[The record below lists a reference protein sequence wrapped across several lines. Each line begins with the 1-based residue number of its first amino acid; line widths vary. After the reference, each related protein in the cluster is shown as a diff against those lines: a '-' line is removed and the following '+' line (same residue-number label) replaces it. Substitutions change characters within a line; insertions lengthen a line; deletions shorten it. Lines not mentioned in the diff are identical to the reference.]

1 MTTKTSSSPLARI
14 PKVDKLLAEDA
25 IQALATR
32 ASRPSLVEAVRT
44 TLEDLR
50 MALVRG
56 TADEHDFEV
65 GNLAARVEAHL
76 QAAARPYYRRVV
88 NATGVIL
95 HTGIGRAVLPK
106 EAVAAL
112 AELSIGSQRL
122 EIDLE
127 TGDRGGRDEGCAAL
141 LRKITGCQ
149 AATVV
154 NNNAAATILIL
165 AALTHGRKAI
175 VSRGELVEIGGSFRI
190 PEVMEQSGAILSE
203 VGATNRTHLE
213 DYRRALDA
221 ETGMLLKVHTS
232 NYRIVGFTGEV
243 EIEEL
248 AALGREAREG
258 REKELWVVH
267 DLGSGCVVDL
277 AQKGLRGESL
287 VQRSL
292 AAGADLVCFSG
303 DKLLGG
309 PQAGI
314 IAGTKEAVDRC
325 RKHPFMRAFRPG
337 RLVYTALEATL
348 RLYLDGEEEA
358 TQRVPSLRRLFSS
371 PLDLERRARLLA
383 DQLTTIDGVSATVI
397 ECTSQAGSGALPARE
412 FPSWGVQV
420 SAHGETAA
428 TLARRLRT
436 GEPSLLARVQDGA
449 LLLDARTIEEDE
461 IPLAVKALRTLA

>member
-1 MTTKTSSSPLARI
+1 MVSLDTGHRRERPASGAIRSSIAGAGQSMRGTSPRCESDACSRLRGLTFMEHGNRLRWLGTLLSLAG
-14 PKVDKLLAEDA
+14 PQPQCAAPESTVGC
-25 IQALATR
+25 
-32 ASRPSLVEAVRT
+32 
-44 TLEDLR
+44 
-50 MALVRG
+50 VRG
-56 TADEHDFEV
+56 PGGLE
-65 GNLAARVEAHL
+65 
-76 QAAARPYYRRVV
+76 
-88 NATGVIL
+88 IW
-95 HTGIGRAVLPK
+95 RAQGLGAEPLRDGS
-106 EAVAAL
+106 AVAAL
-112 AELSIGSQRL
+112 AELSVGSQRL

-127 TGDRGGRDEGCAAL
+127 TGERGGRDEGCAAL
-141 LRKITGCQ
+141 LRKITGCE

-165 AALTHGRKAI
+165 ATLAHGRKVI

-190 PEVMEQSGAILSE
+190 PEVMEQSGAILAE

-221 ETGMLLKVHTS
+221 ECGMLLKVHTS

-248 AALGREAREG
+248 AALGREAG
-258 REKELWVVH
+258 VAVVH

-325 RKHPFMRAFRPG
+325 RKHPLMRAFRPG

-358 TQRVPSLRRLFSS
+358 AQRVPSLRRLFTAPSE
-371 PLDLERRARLLA
+371 LERRARMIA
-383 DQLTTIDGVSATVI
+383 DQLGAIDRVTAVVV

-420 SAHGETAA
+420 TCLGENA
-428 TLARRLRT
+428 TTLSHKLRT
-436 GEPSLLARVQDGA
+436 GEPSLLVRVQDGA

-461 IPLAVKALRTLA
+461 ISLVLLAIRALPSAA